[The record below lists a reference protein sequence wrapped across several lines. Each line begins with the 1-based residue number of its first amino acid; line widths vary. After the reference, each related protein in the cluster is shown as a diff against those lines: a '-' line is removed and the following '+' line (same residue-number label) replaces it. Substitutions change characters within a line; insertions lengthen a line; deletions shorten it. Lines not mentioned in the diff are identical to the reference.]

1 MSVDVAQ
8 LSCQELVE
16 LVTDYLEGALAPE
29 EAARFEAH
37 IGRCTGCAAYL
48 EQFRQTIVLAGRLT
62 RGVAAARGRERAARR
77 LPRLALALTPPA
89 RVRASG
95 TTKISLRLKP

>member
-16 LVTDYLEGALAPE
+16 LVTDYLEGALSAE
-29 EAARFEAH
+29 EAARFDDH

-48 EQFRQTIVLAGRLT
+48 EQIRQTIALTGRLT
-62 RGVAAARGRERAARR
+62 PESLSPEAERELLEAFRGWRRA
-77 LPRLALALTPPA
+77 
-89 RVRASG
+89 
-95 TTKISLRLKP
+95 